1 MNSREWRIQL
11 GYGHT
16 LSRVDDGPRKG
27 RIPREGYIR
36 SCGLCVG
43 NLTSLCSQDP
53 EYRAARI
60 VSDGRGGID
69 EHKLMNIFMLM
80 TFFMSNTKG
89 HIVEFG
95 CYKGGSAL
103 FMAKLAARF
112 MPETR
117 VYAFDTFAG
126 MPETDKAVD
135 LHKAGDFSDV
145 SVESVRE
152 LAQSAGLTNIEFIP
166 GQFED
171 TAPDALA
178 RIGKIALRTLTATFI
193 PACNFHTMRASPT
206 WSMAATSF
214 LTTRWPRPVLC
225 AGGSGGLRYHPRRTA
240 RGASVSSHGLPLS
253 ADQVANTDSSPAFT
267 NA

>member
-1 MNSREWRIQL
+1 M
-11 GYGHT
+11 
-16 LSRVDDGPRKG
+16 
-27 RIPREGYIR
+27 
-36 SCGLCVG
+36 
-43 NLTSLCSQDP
+43 
-53 EYRAARI
+53 
-60 VSDGRGGID
+60 SDGRGGID

-178 RIGKIALRTLTATFI
+178 RIGKIALAHIDCDIYSGVQFSYDACKPYMVHGGYVIFDDPLASTCLARWRQWRIALSSATDCTRSKRI
-193 PACNFHTMRASPT
+193 LT
-206 WSMAATSF
+206 WSS
-214 LTTRWPRPVLC
+214 VI
-225 AGGSGGLRYHPRRTA
+225 RR
-240 RGASVSSHGLPLS
+240 SSS
-253 ADQVANTDSSPAFT
+253 
-267 NA
+267 